1 MTVDVIPGDVQ
12 QFILQHI
19 DSIAQLE
26 GLLLLRNDRSVEW
39 SARAVADRL
48 YISEPEA
55 TVVLTQL
62 ASREL
67 VAVRKGKP
75 ARYIYQPKTPEL
87 GDMVDRVADIYAK
100 YLVPVTH
107 LVHSKP
113 KTRIQEFSDA
123 FWLRKE

>member
-12 QFILQHI
+12 HFILQHI

-55 TVVLTQL
+55 TLVLTQL

-67 VAVRKGKP
+67 VAVRKAKP
-75 ARYIYQPKTPEL
+75 ARYIYQPKTPDL